1 MVSLFSSLDITVKNL
16 KVGDYI
22 INDEIV
28 IERKTTQDFA
38 QSIIDGRLFKQAK
51 NMKKTYDLCL
61 FIIEGTNLCN
71 TSIDIHPHAV
81 KGALSAFVKNSFIFC
96 KACLASGLN

>member
-1 MVSLFSSLDITVKNL
+1 METKNITAAIDHRGLNSKIPNKLIDHGISITVKNL

-51 NMKKTYDLCL
+51 NMKKTY
-61 FIIEGTNLCN
+61 EQ
-71 TSIDIHPHAV
+71 
-81 KGALSAFVKNSFIFC
+81 
-96 KACLASGLN
+96 